1 MEALHWLLLG
11 GGHIAKLVDLDMS
24 LCLQLLEQ
32 NFGVLVLLGQLIEL
46 SKLLLC
52 SGQFLQLSLDV
63 GFFLGL
69 SLLVSLDLNSRSPSF
84 AGLLQHVG
92 ADALAHW

>member
-46 SKLLLC
+46 SQLLL
-52 SGQFLQLSLDV
+52 G
-63 GFFLGL
+63 GG
-69 SLLVSLDLNSRSPSF
+69 
-84 AGLLQHVG
+84 
-92 ADALAHW
+92 